1 MTEQQIHETAAR
13 FMEAACQQ
21 FKTNAEVLH
30 FSAAVAALSLGVM
43 ESIGGE
49 AYLKQFCADATG
61 PNRQRIAVER
71 NGK

>member
-1 MTEQQIHETAAR
+1 MTNEEIHEAAAR
-13 FMEAACQQ
+13 FMEAASRQ
-21 FKTNAEVLH
+21 FDTNAELLH

-61 PNRQRIAVER
+61 PNRQRIAIER
-71 NGK
+71 SGK